1 VLWTIFERPR
11 VYDGTGDAPYTTD
24 VAVADGRVVAIGDLS
39 GRDAHERVPC
49 AGLALA
55 PGFVDVHSHSD
66 ELWLANPLCEGK
78 IRQGVTT
85 EIGGNCGTSVAPL
98 FGTALAKKRRDARE
112 YRVDV
117 QWTSFD
123 AFFTLV
129 EREGVALNVASLV
142 GLGTTRACVAGPDA
156 RRLTVEEIAAQNRL
170 VRGAVEEGALGVS
183 SGLIYEP
190 GRYADLDELI
200 ACASAA
206 RIAGAPLYASHVR
219 NEGDEVEAAIAEAL
233 AVGERAEVAV
243 QCSHHK
249 AAGRKNWGKVH
260 RTLAA
265 IDRARARGIAAA
277 CDAYPYVASW
287 TELATV
293 LPPPVRE
300 GGDEAA
306 LERLRDP
313 EQALAAAFAMELARD
328 PALGGDGWDTIM
340 ITGVGSER
348 NENLAGLRIDAIAR
362 MWRTTPARATIRL
375 LVEEEMQVE
384 SVFFSMSEDDV
395 ATVLSARFCCIG
407 SDASA
412 RAFSGITARGVPH
425 PRTYGTFPRVFGRYA
440 RQLHVFDTAEA
451 VRRMTALPAALF
463 GLHERGTIAPGM
475 HADLVVFDDAHVVD
489 RATYEHPFAPPD
501 GIRDVYVNG
510 RAALRNGV
518 MTGARPGFVLR
529 NGRASGSA

>member
-1 VLWTIFERPR
+1 MNPR
-11 VYDGTGDAPYTTD
+11 
-24 VAVADGRVVAIGDLS
+24 
-39 GRDAHERVPC
+39 
-49 AGLALA
+49 
-55 PGFVDVHSHSD
+55 
-66 ELWLANPLCEGK
+66 CEGK
-78 IRQGVTT
+78 ILQGVTT

-98 FGTALAKKRRDARE
+98 YAAALAKKRRDAAD
-112 YRVDV
+112 YRLDV

-142 GLGTTRACVAGPDA
+142 GLGTTRLCIAGPDA
-156 RRLTVEEIAAQNRL
+156 RRLEPEELDAQNRL
-170 VRGAVEEGALGVS
+170 IRGAIEEGALGVS

-190 GRYADLDELI
+190 GRYADLAELV

-206 RIAGAPLYASHVR
+206 RDAGAPLYASHVR
-219 NEGDEVEAAIAEAL
+219 DEGDAAEDAIAEAL

-249 AAGRKNWGKVH
+249 AAGTKNWGKVH

-265 IDRARARGIAAA
+265 IDRARTRGIAVA

-293 LPPPVRE
+293 LPKSVRD

-313 EQALAAAFAMELARD
+313 EQAAAAALAVELARD
-328 PALGGDGWDTIM
+328 PKFGGDGWDTILV
-340 ITGVGSER
+340 TGVSSER
-348 NENLAGLRIDAIAR
+348 NAELAGMRIDAIAR
-362 MWRTTPARATIRL
+362 RWSTTPPRAVIRL
-375 LVEEEMQVE
+375 LVEEELRVD
-384 SVFFSMSEDDV
+384 SAFFSMSEDDV
-395 ATVLSARFCCIG
+395 AAVFSAGFCSVG

-425 PRTYGTFPRVFGRYA
+425 PRTFGTFPRVFGRYV
-440 RQLHVFDTAEA
+440 RQRHVFETAEA
-451 VRRMTALPAALF
+451 VRRMTSLPAQQF
-463 GLHERGTIAPGM
+463 GLRGRGQVALGM
-475 HADLVVFDDAHVVD
+475 CADLVVFDDEHVVD
-489 RATYEHPFAPPD
+489 RATYENPFVPPD

-510 RAALRNGV
+510 FAVVREGAV
-518 MTGARPGFVLR
+518 TGARPGHVLR
-529 NGRASGSA
+529 RGPSTSS